1 MSYATIKDILQYSA
15 DLHQH
20 ASNLYEQLREQTQ
33 RERVDMMLVLLSR
46 HEQTLAASLQSVQEH
61 VSESVLRE
69 WHQFEAS
76 SIADLLDNGQNL
88 HPDMSVDELVQIAL
102 KIDDYLIQLY
112 RQILSEASGKD
123 SQALFQGLI
132 SLEENEKMSTVRA
145 ALSANDW

>member
-1 MSYATIKDILQYSA
+1 MSYATVKDILEYSA
-15 DLHQH
+15 RLHQH
-20 ASNLYEQLREQTQ
+20 ASNLYQQLREQTQ
-33 RERVDMMLVLLSR
+33 RDRVDMMLKLLSA
-46 HEQTLAASLQSVQEH
+46 HEQTLAQSLQSTQEH
-61 VSESVLRE
+61 ASATTLSE

-76 SIADLLDNGQNL
+76 SIADVLSGGDAI

-112 RQILSEASGKD
+112 RQMMSEAPSRD

-145 ALSANDW
+145 ALSVNDW

>member
-15 DLHQH
+15 HLHQH

-61 VSESVLRE
+61 ANESVLQE

-76 SIADLLDNGQNL
+76 SIADVLDNGQNL